1 MDFMTRQVTL
11 LGLTLLLLL
20 TACGNE
26 ENDPVLP
33 TVAPTAAVNVATA
46 VTPAADSATQT
57 TAAVDTIPPPP
68 PTSIPPTPTPDEPL
82 AATVN
87 GQPILLSQYERELAR
102 YEQAQT
108 DLGGVADA
116 DYRQTVLDALI
127 EKELILQAAS
137 TVGIQITPEMV
148 TAKVEELRNGAGTP
162 DNFLAWLEANQYTED
177 EFREAIQRDMATE
190 FMAARVTEDVP
201 FAVEQ
206 VHARYIQVDD
216 PALAQTVHQQ
226 IQSGTDF
233 AALAQQYSL
242 DQVTAQFGGD
252 LGFFTR
258 WSLTV
263 PEVAEAAFNLQ
274 PNELSEVIAVTN
286 NSNGQMTYFLIQMIE
301 RDPQRPLTS
310 EMRHTLLTE
319 TFLDWLEQQRANAD
333 IVLLVDA

>member
-1 MDFMTRQVTL
+1 
-11 LGLTLLLLL
+11 
-20 TACGNE
+20 
-26 ENDPVLP
+26 
-33 TVAPTAAVNVATA
+33 
-46 VTPAADSATQT
+46 
-57 TAAVDTIPPPP
+57 
-68 PTSIPPTPTPDEPL
+68 
-82 AATVN
+82 
-87 GQPILLSQYERELAR
+87 
-102 YEQAQT
+102 
-108 DLGGVADA
+108 
-116 DYRQTVLDALI
+116 
-127 EKELILQAAS
+127 
-137 TVGIQITPEMV
+137 
-148 TAKVEELRNGAGTP
+148 
-162 DNFLAWLEANQYTED
+162 
-177 EFREAIQRDMATE
+177 
-190 FMAARVTEDVP
+190 VTEDVP